1 MADNELVM
9 TDSELA
15 QLMDDLA
22 DCLGAD
28 LTNELMYGAS
38 VPQPTN
44 TDERESFY
52 FASFVSTVVFKCHEL
67 LCSKTLSCIN
77 SVAVRRS

>member
-1 MADNELVM
+1 MADNELIM

-38 VPQPTN
+38 VPQPAN

-52 FASFVSTVVFKCHEL
+52 VSQ
-67 LCSKTLSCIN
+67 LCLYGGLQVS
-77 SVAVRRS
+77 